1 MPSIVR
7 GNPKPTS
14 VAPSE
19 HRPELVDPAPDRFVR
34 DVETSL
40 CEQLLDI
47 AATQGEAQVE
57 PDGVLDDE
65 TREAVATYE
74 GAVIPRCYAAYQSPT
89 TTAYR
94 DDAAQVT
101 IFRYGRLGSSEAEEH
116 GLAPSPTSCLDEWF
130 NNAAY
135 SKSCGTATIFE
146 GRRRTWWDIGD
157 RVTRSGGVA
166 RPSPRPRRS
175 HCGPHAQPRSL
186 H

>member
-1 MPSIVR
+1 VMPSIVR

-65 TREAVATYE
+65 TREAVAT
-74 GAVIPRCYAAYQSPT
+74 IR
-89 TTAYR
+89 
-94 DDAAQVT
+94 
-101 IFRYGRLGSSEAEEH
+101 GRGHPAML
-116 GLAPSPTSCLDEWF
+116 
-130 NNAAY
+130 
-135 SKSCGTATIFE
+135 
-146 GRRRTWWDIGD
+146 
-157 RVTRSGGVA
+157 
-166 RPSPRPRRS
+166 RRS
-175 HCGPHAQPRSL
+175 SIPDEDSL
-186 H
+186 P